1 MNAMSNFADAKYIAV
16 GQIVNGAF
24 TATLSAAPDLLKKG
38 TAYSIYTWQAHS
50 HSNTTQDT
58 ETPVTID
65 WSKLTVAPP
74 APAKAATTASAKV
87 AKKPTTAKGGTL
99 SVTLK
104 SSGGKPAGKVT
115 VKLTSKGKKA
125 VTRTAKA
132 KNGKAVVKLPK
143 LKAGSWKATVV
154 YAGSDAFTS
163 AKKVV
168 TFKVKKSRKK

>member
-1 MNAMSNFADAKYIAV
+1 V
-16 GQIVNGAF
+16 
-24 TATLSAAPDLLKKG
+24 ATKAP
-38 TAYSIYTWQAHS
+38 
-50 HSNTTQDT
+50 
-58 ETPVTID
+58 
-65 WSKLTVAPP
+65 
-74 APAKAATTASAKV
+74 TTASAKV

-125 VTRTAKA
+125 VTRSAKA
-132 KNGKAVVKLPK
+132 KDGKAVVKLPK

-154 YAGSDAFTS
+154 YAGSDDFTS

-168 TFKVKKSRKK
+168 TFKVKKAKKK